1 MAKKAVRM
9 VKSKVDLGNL
19 LGLNKNIKSAK
30 TRGTEVR
37 DGS

>member
-1 MAKKAVRM
+1 MAKKAIRT

-19 LGLNKNIKSAK
+19 LGSNKNIKSAK
-30 TRGTEVR
+30 TRGSKVR